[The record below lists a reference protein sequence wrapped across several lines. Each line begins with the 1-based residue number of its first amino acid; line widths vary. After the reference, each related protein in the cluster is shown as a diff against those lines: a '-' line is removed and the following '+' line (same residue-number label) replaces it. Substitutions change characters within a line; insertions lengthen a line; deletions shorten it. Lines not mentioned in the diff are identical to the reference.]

1 MLSISLVV
9 ASSCF
14 YRLLGIVG
22 CLFLHLYGCKGCR
35 RGPAAVTIFF
45 TAGFV
50 DRTRLA
56 IRPLQRCVLVVFDG
70 LGGSAKINPHASKIA
85 VVLLP
90 HSASS
95 TIRAAQKVIRASP
108 RRLRTYVLRAAQAP
122 ARRIIYAARI
132 TQ

>member
-1 MLSISLVV
+1 MG
-9 ASSCF
+9 AKATAAG
-14 YRLLGIVG
+14 RG
-22 CLFLHLYGCKGCR
+22 CDQF
-35 RGPAAVTIFF
+35 FF

-90 HSASS
+90 HSASLL
-95 TIRAAQKVIRASP
+95 IRAAREVIRASP
-108 RRLRTYVLRAAQAP
+108 RRLRTCVLRAAQTP